1 MTNDAHTLPDGA
13 PRLDAALVA
22 TGLISSRRK
31 ASQAISSGKV
41 DINGEVIRVA
51 GTPVPPDATIAVDW
65 NRAGTGRAQ
74 VAARA
79 LLTSQQVEIVFED
92 GDLLVLNKPAGML
105 TDTATRAQERDAGSL
120 RHLVER
126 YLRAKPGRPMV
137 VHRIDRDTS
146 GLVAFAKSGEM
157 GRLLKSQFAQRSP
170 ERVYWCAVHGR
181 PVAETG
187 TFEHWMVWNGPNRIQ
202 QRAAPKSSGAV
213 LASAQW
219 RIIATG
225 VEPQGRDHTG
235 RAERGAVDG
244 RGNDRGVSSQLQR
257 ARRGLSVL
265 EVRLHTGRRNQIRL
279 HCQLEGMP
287 LIGERQ
293 YLPEGGHRG
302 GPTLRRQALHAI
314 RLGLRHPRSGAKL
327 TFEAPLPADLQTLLH
342 GQKSKGSTRGHAHR
356 SHLEEHVGSR
366 SPAQRSPATKARAAT
381 PQHPPEAKTPA
392 RGPHDSIDAPKKV
405 RRKPRRAK
413 SDLPAKLIKK
423 AKRAKKRS
431 GRRRKEAPNT
441 DE

>member
-1 MTNDAHTLPDGA
+1 
-13 PRLDAALVA
+13 
-22 TGLISSRRK
+22 
-31 ASQAISSGKV
+31 
-41 DINGEVIRVA
+41 
-51 GTPVPPDATIAVDW
+51 
-65 NRAGTGRAQ
+65 
-74 VAARA
+74 
-79 LLTSQQVEIVFED
+79 
-92 GDLLVLNKPAGML
+92 ML

-126 YLRAKPGRPMV
+126 YRRAKPGSPMV

-181 PVAETG
+181 PVAEAG
-187 TFEHWMVWNGPNRIQ
+187 TFEHWMVWNAPNRIQ

-213 LASAQW
+213 LASAKW
-219 RIIATG
+219 RVIATG
-225 VEPQGRDHTG
+225 VEPQGRDHTE
-235 RAERGAVDG
+235 RAERSAVD
-244 RGNDRGVSSQLQR
+244 RGDNDRGVASQLQR
-257 ARRGLSVL
+257 ARRGVSVL

-342 GQKSKGSTRGHAHR
+342 RQKSKGSTRGHAHR
-356 SHLEEHVGSR
+356 SHTEERITSR
-366 SPAQRSPATKARAAT
+366 SPAKRSPATKARADT
-381 PQHPPEAKTPA
+381 PHHPPEATA
-392 RGPHDSIDAPKKV
+392 PHDSNDAPKKV

-423 AKRAKKRS
+423 AKRTKKRT
-431 GRRRKEAPNT
+431 GRRRKEALNA
-441 DE
+441 EE